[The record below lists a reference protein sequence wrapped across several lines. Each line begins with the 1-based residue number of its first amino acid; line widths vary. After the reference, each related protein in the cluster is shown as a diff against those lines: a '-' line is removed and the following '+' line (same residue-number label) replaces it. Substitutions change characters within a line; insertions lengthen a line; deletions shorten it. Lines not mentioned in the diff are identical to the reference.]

1 MRIDTPKIVIHV
13 EIVAIISTTSKHK
26 ITCNWTNRATG
37 ITAIKAGGE
46 LRSLES

>member
-26 ITCNWTNRATG
+26 LHVIG
-37 ITAIKAGGE
+37 QIQQHE
-46 LRSLES
+46 LQQ